1 MNLVENK
8 KMANLSGTEIR
19 WFVNDKRVLRR
30 NGAQSMRFEVDEF
43 ANRAQGVRIEIPDYK
58 GARLEKTII
67 IPLATPELV
76 IQTFR
81 IGDKISAGETV
92 NFKAMPYFFNIA
104 SKEDILFRW
113 LVNNKEPQIT
123 DPLAFT
129 SPNELALTIPKEIS
143 PQTLINV
150 IASAKNVRIPSEIT
164 TVLKKVTV
172 F

>member
-1 MNLVENK
+1 MISN
-8 KMANLSGTEIR
+8 SHT
-19 WFVNDKRVLRR
+19 VN
-30 NGAQSMRFEVDEF
+30 
-43 ANRAQGVRIEIPDYK
+43 GVRIEIMKNYAKYK
-58 GARLEKTII
+58 VKFGS
-67 IPLATPELV
+67 PNG
-76 IQTFR
+76 
-81 IGDKISAGETV
+81 IGAGETV

-104 SKEDILFRW
+104 SKEDILFKW

-150 IASAKNVRIPSEIT
+150 IASAKNVRIPSEVS